1 MSTAAASSLHDERL
15 REDAPVLAI
24 STVIFTLRENPETG
38 RSQLWIP
45 LVRRTRHPHLGKWA
59 LPGGP
64 LGADESLTEAAARNL
79 SETTGLTP
87 RYLEQLYAFGGLN
100 RASDQRVVSIVYW
113 ALVQASEADAADENV
128 CWMPVDNLGELAF
141 DHNEIVDYALWRL
154 RNKAEY
160 GAIAYHLLG
169 ETFTLSQLHAVSEV
183 LTGRSM
189 DQANF
194 RRAIAAEA
202 DIQATALYL
211 TGGRHRPPRLY
222 RYVGKRT
229 ASLTAEPTHESTRE
243 TTNDLTNVTS
253 VNDPKES
260 K

>member
-1 MSTAAASSLHDERL
+1 MSTIAAPRVPGAETPEAAAQ
-15 REDAPVLAI
+15 LAI

-38 RSQLWIP
+38 RPQLWIP

-64 LGADESLTEAAARNL
+64 LGAEESLTEAAARNL
-79 SETTGLTP
+79 RETTGLSP

-113 ALVQASEADAADENV
+113 ALVQASEVDATDENV
-128 CWMPVDNLGELAF
+128 CWVSVDALGELAF
-141 DHNEIVDYALWRL
+141 DHNEIIDYALWRL
-154 RNKAEY
+154 RNKASY
-160 GAIAYHLLG
+160 SAIAYHLLG

-202 DIQATALYL
+202 DIEATPLYL

-222 RYVGKRT
+222 RYVGSHT
-229 ASLTAEPTHESTRE
+229 ASLTAGPTH
-243 TTNDLTNVTS
+243 VTS
-253 VNDPKES
+253 LNQPKES

>member
-1 MSTAAASSLHDERL
+1 MSTVT
-15 REDAPVLAI
+15 APAPSRQADPAGEPSPRLAI

-38 RSQLWIP
+38 HPQLWIP

-64 LGADESLTEAAARNL
+64 LGAEESLTEAAARNL
-79 SETTGLTP
+79 NETTGLSP

-113 ALVQASEADAADENV
+113 ALVQASEADTADENV
-128 CWMPVDNLGELAF
+128 CWVSVDALGDLAF

-194 RRAIAAEA
+194 RRAIAAEH
-202 DIQATALYL
+202 DIEATSLYL

-222 RYVGKRT
+222 RYVGSRT
-229 ASLTAEPTHESTRE
+229 ASLTAEPTS
-243 TTNDLTNVTS
+243 VTP
-253 VNDPKES
+253 VNEPKES
-260 K
+260 R

>member
-1 MSTAAASSLHDERL
+1 MESATAT
-15 REDAPVLAI
+15 RESEHPLDSGMPSHHSVAPTLAI
-24 STVIFTLRENPETG
+24 STVIFTLREHPETG
-38 RSQLWIP
+38 HPQLWIP

-64 LGADESLTEAAARNL
+64 LASNESLTEAAARNL
-79 SETTGLTP
+79 RETTGLTP
-87 RYLEQLYAFGGLN
+87 RYLEQLYAFGGLE

-113 ALVQASEADAADENV
+113 ALVQASVADTSDENV
-128 CWMPVDNLGELAF
+128 CWMPVDELGELAF

-160 GAIAYHLLG
+160 SAIAYHLLG

-183 LTGRSM
+183 LTGRTM

-194 RRAIAAEA
+194 RRAIAAEH
-202 DIQATALYL
+202 DIEATKEFL

-222 RYVGKRT
+222 RYVGDRT
-229 ASLTAEPTHESTRE
+229 QSLNPEPTH
-243 TTNDLTNVTS
+243 VTS
-253 VNDPKES
+253 RNEPKES